1 MDFFKDPKREVQNMP
16 RPLLEIQN
24 VTMKFGNLIANDNVS
39 FEVNEGEIV
48 SLIGPNGAGKTT
60 LFNCISG
67 FYKPFCG
74 KIIFDGKDI
83 TGKST
88 HQITRLGLTRTFQ
101 IVKPL
106 KDMTVR
112 ENVLTGA
119 LLHAANKKEAESLTD
134 QVLHTTHLWD
144 KKDML
149 AGSLTIADKKR
160 LEIARMLATKPKMM
174 MLDEAMA
181 GLNNTEVKEA
191 MELCVNLNKDGI
203 TLLIV
208 EHVMEAIMPIS
219 NRIIVLNAGKKIAE
233 GRPEEIVNNEDVIK
247 AYLGERYYA
256 KSRQTNSRI

>member
-1 MDFFKDPKREVQNMP
+1 MPKPM
-16 RPLLEIQN
+16 LEIQG
-24 VTMKFGNLIANDNVS
+24 VTMKFGSLIANDSVS
-39 FEVNEGEIV
+39 FTVNEGEIV

-67 FYKPFCG
+67 FYKPFSG
-74 KIIFDGKDI
+74 KVLFEGIDI

-88 HQITRLGLTRTFQ
+88 HEITTMGLTRTFQ

-106 KDMTVR
+106 KDMTVK

-119 LLHAANKKEAESLTD
+119 FLRATSRKEAESIAD
-134 QVLHTTHLWD
+134 QVLNMTHLWE
-144 KKDML
+144 KKDMP

-160 LEIARMLATKPKMM
+160 LEVARVLATRPKMI

-181 GLNNTEVKEA
+181 GLNKTEVKEA

-219 NRIIVLNAGKKIAE
+219 NRVVVLNAGRKIAE
-233 GRPEEIVNNEDVIK
+233 GSPEEIINNDEVIK

-256 KSRQTNSRI
+256 KSRQANSRI

>member
-1 MDFFKDPKREVQNMP
+1 MRK
-16 RPLLEIQN
+16 PLLEIQN
-24 VTMKFGNLIANDNVS
+24 VTMKFGSLVANDDVS
-39 FEVNEGEIV
+39 FTVHEGEIV

-67 FYKPFCG
+67 FYKPFSG
-74 KIIFDGKDI
+74 KVIFDGKDI

-88 HQITRLGLTRTFQ
+88 HEITLLGLTRTFQ

-106 KDMTVR
+106 KEMTVK

-119 LLHAANKKEAESLTD
+119 FLHATNKREAEKIAEK
-134 QVLHTTHLWD
+134 VLQTTHLWE
-144 KKDML
+144 KRDMP
-149 AGSLTIADKKR
+149 AASLTIADKKR
-160 LEIARMLATKPKMM
+160 LEIARMLATRPRMM

-181 GLNNTEVKEA
+181 GLNKTEVKEA
-191 MELCVNLNKDGI
+191 MELCLMLNKEGI

-219 NRIIVLNAGKKIAE
+219 NRVVVLNAGKKIAE
-233 GRPEEIVNNEDVIK
+233 GSPEQIINNEEVIK

-256 KSRQTNSRI
+256 KSREVNSRI

>member
-1 MDFFKDPKREVQNMP
+1 MP

-24 VTMKFGNLIANDNVS
+24 VTMKFGNLIANDGVS
-39 FEVNEGEIV
+39 FAVNEGEIV

-88 HQITRLGLTRTFQ
+88 HQITSLGLTRTFQ

-119 LLHAANKKEAESLTD
+119 FLHAVNKKEAESLTD

-219 NRIIVLNAGKKIAE
+219 NKIIVLNAGRKIAE